1 MNTKLITQ
9 TLLTVQS
16 QICQG
21 SFRKCQKVFKQ
32 PNFQKMDVFKI
43 KTISLQNLERR
54 ISRRE
59 NSFYDFLIWSIKSTT
74 FQSCTNDECDHECTV
89 PPSATVAAE
98 GNSKQHTGG
107 DGPEEGQDVRS
118 THQLTR
124 GGWKPSRYSEILE
137 HRQIIGQ
144 NCNTAK

>member
-1 MNTKLITQ
+1 MFFL
-9 TLLTVQS
+9 
-16 QICQG
+16 
-21 SFRKCQKVFKQ
+21 
-32 PNFQKMDVFKI
+32 I

-59 NSFYDFLIWSIKSTT
+59 NSFYHFLIESIKSTT
-74 FQSCTNDECDHECTV
+74 FQCCTNDECYHECTV

-107 DGPEEGQDVRS
+107 DGPEEGQDMRS

-124 GGWKPSRYSEILE
+124 GG
-137 HRQIIGQ
+137 
-144 NCNTAK
+144 